1 MSAEGSGKA
10 IIAALL
16 ANLGIALTK
25 FVAFVITSS
34 SSMLAEAIHS
44 LADTGNQGLLLL
56 GRKGASK
63 PADEVHPFGYGRVR
77 YVYAF
82 LVAVVLFTVGGLFA
96 VYEGIEKIRHPHEL
110 ESAAVAIAVL
120 LVAIVLESF
129 SLRTAIGETRHIKG
143 EQSFFSFIKTSRVP
157 ELPVVLLEDL
167 AALVGLAFALG
178 GVGLAI
184 ALDEPRFDGIGTL
197 LIGILLVIVAVILG
211 VQMKGMLVGESAV
224 PADVDRIR
232 RALAGADGITR
243 VIHLRTLHLGPD
255 ELLVAAKIETD
266 RGADL
271 PRIADIIN
279 GAEADVRAVIPAARI
294 IFLEPDLHRG
304 VVPAPGAL
312 GAGRHGR
319 PRTLDQLHRDAVRVG
334 QEEHGDASEP
344 GAGQRHP
351 DRVRNVVPPAAQGLH
366 RLPDVV
372 DAEGD
377 PVDAEVVG
385 GRDGPAHRLGTVP
398 LGELEGHGGIAGG

>member
-16 ANLGIALTK
+16 ANLGIAVTK

-304 VVPAPGAL
+304 
-312 GAGRHGR
+312 
-319 PRTLDQLHRDAVRVG
+319 
-334 QEEHGDASEP
+334 
-344 GAGQRHP
+344 
-351 DRVRNVVPPAAQGLH
+351 
-366 RLPDVV
+366 
-372 DAEGD
+372 
-377 PVDAEVVG
+377 
-385 GRDGPAHRLGTVP
+385 
-398 LGELEGHGGIAGG
+398 